1 MRKRP
6 LRCGGFA
13 AVGLALF
20 FARPSLALSTSE
32 AQGRATSA
40 IQSVESDIGKAPPPS
55 KFREPPPTPAV
66 RLANADMLLHAKNY
80 DAAIDGL
87 SKVLE
92 LNRQGKASATDY
104 ADASFLIGEAYFQSR
119 QYLSSRRHYR
129 EVLDHASSSA
139 YADYLG
145 RALSRLVDIAL
156 RTDDLDSLDYVFAR
170 LDSLPQGDKSGSL
183 AYARAKALYAK
194 KDYSAAK
201 SAVNV
206 VPAGSE
212 YTLQAQYLLGVIL
225 MKETLA
231 VSPTA
236 PVAPVPAV
244 GTAPPAV
251 PAAPPPDLRF
261 TQSIEQFRKI
271 TRMPATT
278 AETRHVVDL
287 AWMAIGRLFHETD
300 NYVEAAEAYSHVDR
314 GSPEFSTMLYELA
327 WVYVRLGDFERAQRA
342 LEVLTI
348 TDPNNLELADGSL
361 LRADLMLRAGEFQN
375 ALGLYKDVSGHFD
388 PIRQQLDDFL
398 KSTNDPAVYYDKLTA
413 DDFGAAAD
421 DKLPKVVLDW
431 ARDEA
436 EDQHVFGVI
445 DDVSRSRAL
454 IKNSRKLA
462 SKLDAVLSVSSRV
475 KAFPEI
481 QLQLQQVLSLSN
493 KLTRARGTLAE
504 GLDDVANS
512 DAGGE
517 IGKVRSERRALM
529 KRLGWMPVTE
539 GEFIRRDESGDTQ
552 WSKVSQS
559 VQELTVEADKL
570 NAIVNGLKR
579 VMSEADQH
587 GVTSDPTSRARFQ
600 LEIEANERDLGTY
613 HKKIEEFRN
622 AIEIGKAQIGFGDQR
637 YLDDQDVRQ
646 RFRELFAREVELAA
660 SGQDSSD
667 AAAYA
672 KSIQPLLSRADND
685 ETALD
690 AQRVKWEN
698 QAIEQANVL
707 RDKIAQEI
715 ALVEGYAQNL
725 DGLDQQARLLVGE
738 IAMKNFG
745 LVRDRLKSIVLRADT
760 GIVQEAWEVREEQ
773 ALRVRN
779 LQRERAREEQ
789 TLNDELR
796 EVLDDAEEEQQ

>member
-6 LRCGGFA
+6 LRSGEFA
-13 AVGLALF
+13 AVGLALL
-20 FARPSLALSTSE
+20 FARPSLALNPSE
-32 AQGRATSA
+32 AQGRATIA
-40 IQSVESDIGKAPPPS
+40 IQGVEAEIGKPPPRS
-55 KFREPPPTPAV
+55 RFREPPATPAT
-66 RLANADMLLHAKNY
+66 RIANADMLLHAKNY
-80 DAAIDGL
+80 DAAIELL

-92 LNRQGKASATDY
+92 LHRQGKASEPEY
-104 ADASFLIGEAYFQSR
+104 ADASFLLGEAYFQSR
-119 QYLSSRRHYR
+119 QYLSARRHYR
-129 EVLDHASSSA
+129 DVLEHMSRSA
-139 YADYLG
+139 YAEYLG
-145 RALSRLVDIAL
+145 RSLSRLVDIAL
-156 RTDDLDSLDYVFAR
+156 RTDDLESLDFVFAR
-170 LDSLPQGDKSGSL
+170 LDSLPQSDKSGSL
-183 AYARAKALYAK
+183 GYARAKALYAR
-194 KDYSAAK
+194 KDYNAAK
-201 SAVNV
+201 AAVNS
-206 VPAGSE
+206 VPVGSD
-212 YTLQAQYLLGVIL
+212 YTLQAQYLLGVVL
-225 MKETLA
+225 MKETL
-231 VSPTA
+231 VLA
-236 PVAPVPAV
+236 PSRAAAAPAA
-244 GTAPPAV
+244 GDAKTGAKPAV
-251 PAAPPPDLRF
+251 PPDIRF
-261 TQSIEQFRKI
+261 TQAIEQFRKV
-271 TRMPATT
+271 TRMPASTT
-278 AETRHVVDL
+278 ATRHVVDL

-300 NYVEAAEAYSHVDR
+300 DYVEAAEAYSHVDR

-388 PIRQQLDDFL
+388 PIRQQLDTFL

-413 DDFGAAAD
+413 DDFGATSD

-431 ARDEA
+431 ARDQA

-462 SKLDAVLSVSSRV
+462 SKLNAVLSVSSRV

-481 QLQLQQVLSLSN
+481 QVQLQQVLSLSN
-493 KLTRARGTLAE
+493 KLARARGTLAE
-504 GLDDVANS
+504 GIDDVAGS
-512 DAGGE
+512 GSGE
-517 IGKVRSERRALM
+517 LGSVRSERRALM

-539 GEFIRRDESGDTQ
+539 GEFIHRDESGDTQ
-552 WSKVSQS
+552 WSRTSQAL
-559 VQELTVEADKL
+559 QELTVEADKL
-570 NAIVNGLKR
+570 NAIVNGLHR
-579 VMSEADQH
+579 VMNEADKH
-587 GVTSDPTSRARFQ
+587 GVTSDPQSRARFQ
-600 LEIEANERDLGTY
+600 LEIEANERDLLTY

-622 AIEIGKAQIGFGDQR
+622 AIEMGKAQIGFGDQR
-637 YLDDQDVRQ
+637 YVDDQDVRK
-646 RFRELFAREVELAA
+646 RFRELLTREVALMSA
-660 SGQDSSD
+660 GQDSSD

-672 KSIQPLLSRADND
+672 KSIQPLLARADND
-685 ETALD
+685 DAALD
-690 AQRVKWEN
+690 LQRTKYEQ

-707 RDKIAQEI
+707 RDKIAQEL

-745 LVRDRLKSIVLRADT
+745 LVRDRLKSIVLRADV

-796 EVLDDAEEEQQ
+796 EVLDDAEEQQ

>member
-1 MRKRP
+1 MRRRP
-6 LRCGGFA
+6 LRSGELA
-13 AVGLALF
+13 AVGLALL

-32 AQGRATSA
+32 AQGRATTA
-40 IQSVESDIGKAPPPS
+40 IQGVEADIGKAPPAS
-55 KFREPPPTPAV
+55 KFREPPVTPAV

-80 DAAIDGL
+80 DAAIEVL

-92 LNRQGKASATDY
+92 LNRQGKASEADY

-119 QYLSSRRHYR
+119 QYLSARRHYR
-129 EVLDHASSSA
+129 DVLDHASRPA
-139 YADYLG
+139 YSEYLG
-145 RALSRLVDIAL
+145 RSLSRLVDVAL
-156 RTDDLDSLDYVFAR
+156 RTDDLESLDYVFSR
-170 LDSLPQGDKSGSL
+170 LDSVPQTDKSGSL
-183 AYARAKALYAK
+183 PYARAKALYAR
-194 KDYSAAK
+194 KDYAAAK
-201 SAVNV
+201 SAVNA
-206 VPAGSE
+206 VPVGSE
-212 YTLQAQYLLGVIL
+212 YTLQAQYLLGVVL

-231 VSPTA
+231 AAPAPT
-236 PVAPVPAV
+236 
-244 GTAPPAV
+244 
-251 PAAPPPDLRF
+251 PAAPAAAPGAQKPLVAPDTRF
-261 TQSIEQFRKI
+261 TQAIEQFRKV
-271 TRMPATT
+271 TRMPASN
-278 AETRHVVDL
+278 AAARHVVDL

-300 NYVEAAEAYSHVDR
+300 DYVEAAEAYSHVDR

-413 DDFGAAAD
+413 DDFGVSSD

-431 ARDEA
+431 ARDQA

-454 IKNSRKLA
+454 IKDSRKLA
-462 SKLDAVLSVSSRV
+462 SKLSAVLAVSSRV

-481 QLQLQQVLSLSN
+481 QIQLQQVLSLAN
-493 KLTRARGTLAE
+493 KLARARGTLAE
-504 GLDDVANS
+504 GMDDVVNGS
-512 DAGGE
+512 GNGE
-517 IGKVRSERRALM
+517 LASVRSERRALM

-539 GEFIRRDESGDTQ
+539 GDFIRRDESGDTQ
-552 WSKVSQS
+552 WSKASQAL
-559 VQELTVEADKL
+559 QELTVEADKL
-570 NAIVNGLKR
+570 NAIVNGLHR
-579 VMSEADQH
+579 VMSEADKH
-587 GVTSDPTSRARFQ
+587 GVTSDAQSRARFQ
-600 LEIEANERDLGTY
+600 LEIEANERDLVTY
-613 HKKIEEFRN
+613 HKKIEEFRG
-622 AIEIGKAQIGFGDQR
+622 AIDVGKAQIGFGDQR
-637 YLDDQDVRQ
+637 YVDDQDVRK
-646 RFRELFAREVELAA
+646 RFRELLSREVALVA

-667 AAAYA
+667 AASYA
-672 KSIQPLLSRADND
+672 KSIQPLLVRADND
-685 ETALD
+685 DAALD
-690 AQRVKWEN
+690 VQRAKYEQ
-698 QAIEQANVL
+698 QAVEQANGL
-707 RDKIAQEI
+707 RDKISQEI
-715 ALVEGYAQNL
+715 ALIEGYAQNL

-745 LVRDRLKSIVLRADT
+745 LVRDRLKSIVLRADV

-796 EVLDDAEEEQQ
+796 EVLDDAEEQQ